1 MTIPP
6 LNRQITIAL
15 VLLILT
21 CTGCSTTE
29 VEVPTTRFP
38 VPLVEKYPVIMGL
51 TLPEALTTFS
61 HEEDLGD
68 GGEFRINIGDAQE
81 VMFVN
86 LLAGMFERTHMIE
99 DPTHPD
105 IGVDAVLV
113 PLIAELQFSTP
124 SQTRTDYFEV
134 WLRYQFQLYS
144 RDGTL
149 LGEWPLT
156 AYGKANT
163 QNYLL
168 STTEP
173 ALQEA
178 ALSACRDAMAFFT
191 VQFRTVP
198 VVQKWLYAELLR
210 DKPAGGGLQG
220 ADDSL
225 QRADADRPGA
235 SADQQTASGNDEG
248 GDAATADSGDD
259 DEGDET

>member
-1 MTIPP
+1 MTIPR

-144 RDGTL
+144 RDGIL

-178 ALSACRDAMAFFT
+178 ALSACRDA
-191 VQFRTVP
+191 
-198 VVQKWLYAELLR
+198 
-210 DKPAGGGLQG
+210 G
-220 ADDSL
+220 
-225 QRADADRPGA
+225 QRPE
-235 SADQQTASGNDEG
+235 SARRQ
-248 GDAATADSGDD
+248 
-259 DEGDET
+259 

>member
-1 MTIPP
+1 
-6 LNRQITIAL
+6 
-15 VLLILT
+15 
-21 CTGCSTTE
+21 
-29 VEVPTTRFP
+29 
-38 VPLVEKYPVIMGL
+38 
-51 TLPEALTTFS
+51 
-61 HEEDLGD
+61 
-68 GGEFRINIGDAQE
+68 
-81 VMFVN
+81 
-86 LLAGMFERTHMIE
+86 MIE

-144 RDGTL
+144 RDGAL

-198 VVQKWLYAELLR
+198 VVQQWLSAELLR
-210 DKPAGGGLQG
+210 DKSAGGGLQG
-220 ADDSL
+220 AGSGLQGAGDSP
-225 QRADADRPGA
+225 QGADGGPQGADAGQPEA
-235 SADQQTASGNDEG
+235 STDQQAASGDDEG
-248 GDAATADSGDD
+248 GDTAAADSGSDN
-259 DEGDET
+259 EGDET